1 MRRQV
6 LSVCVVLTFLEGCL
20 QLTVPEQLSIACDPQ
35 DDLCPDGQACSGQ
48 LRRCIAIERA
58 DTTAPQ
64 VTTAILE
71 APVGDRAGPG
81 QTVTVRLGFDEPLGL
96 PPTLVLGPHRVA
108 ADAAIDDDDVVPSDF
123 SAQITSVVGEGVALE
138 ATGRFSTPGQVVR
151 AVVLDEGQVQRA
163 QLGVS
168 VDGDDVIIVEDQ
180 RRRRQERVIGDDG
193 KLIFK
198 EAAADVYFLV
208 ADEASERIARQ
219 FKAGLSPKLILELG
233 EEDPLVVESVVS
245 DLLSKG
251 VAELLG

>member
-35 DDLCPDGQACSGQ
+35 DDLCPDGQACSEQ

-108 ADAAIDDDDVVPSDF
+108 ADAAIDDDGLVVFRATVDAADAPRLSAAVEVIDAFDNAATQPLDLIVEVDVVPPDF
-123 SAQITSVVGEGVALE
+123 SAQITSVGGEGVAL
-138 ATGRFSTPGQVVR
+138 
-151 AVVLDEGQVQRA
+151 
-163 QLGVS
+163 
-168 VDGDDVIIVEDQ
+168 
-180 RRRRQERVIGDDG
+180 RRRER
-193 KLIFK
+193 
-198 EAAADVYFLV
+198 
-208 ADEASERIARQ
+208 
-219 FKAGLSPKLILELG
+219 GL
-233 EEDPLVVESVVS
+233 
-245 DLLSKG
+245 
-251 VAELLG
+251 